1 MGRRRQARELALQAL
16 YFVDARQADA
26 EEALA
31 LFNRNF
37 TPPRQAREFMDR
49 LVRGVSG
56 QRTRIDELVERY
68 SENWQVFRMPRVDRN
83 VIRMAVFEMLWQADI
98 PFSVSINEAIDIGKK
113 YGTDDSGA
121 FINGILD
128 RIRRALES
136 GELETPPPG
145 GPAATEQGATGG
157 SAQEVYRDH

>member
-16 YFVDARQADA
+16 YFLDARPEDPQG
-26 EEALA
+26 ALA
-31 LFNRNF
+31 LFHRNF
-37 TPPRQAREFMDR
+37 TPPRKAREFMDR
-49 LVRGVSG
+49 LVRGVLEH
-56 QRTRIDELVERY
+56 QARIDAVVERF

-98 PFSVSINEAIDIGKK
+98 PLSVSINEAIDLGKK

-128 RIRRALES
+128 RIRQALES
-136 GELETPPPG
+136 GEMKPPPCG
-145 GPAATEQGATGG
+145 AAEAERQQETG
-157 SAQEVYRDH
+157 